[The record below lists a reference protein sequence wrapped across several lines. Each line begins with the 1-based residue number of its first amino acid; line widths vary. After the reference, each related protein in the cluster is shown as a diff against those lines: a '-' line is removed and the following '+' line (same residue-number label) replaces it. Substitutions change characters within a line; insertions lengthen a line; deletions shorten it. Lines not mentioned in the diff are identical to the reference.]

1 MPEWYV
7 SYAWGDDLTPEGRA
21 REEIVDKLCNA
32 ATARGHTIL
41 RDKDVLS
48 LGCSIT
54 SFMQRIGTGDRVFVI
69 LSDKYLRS
77 PHCMFELSEIWR
89 TSSQEGKAFLERVR
103 VYALADAKISKP
115 TDWADWAIYWKQE
128 HDALESR
135 VRQHGTFILGE
146 LGHRRLTQMR
156 NFYTQVPDILGTFAG
171 IVQPRTFEEL
181 ERYGLNDGVIASPD
195 VDLRSAVAGNFD
207 TPPEMLAVEDAEH
220 RATPTSG

>member
-89 TSSQEGKAFLERVR
+89 TSSQEGKAFLERVQPGR
-103 VYALADAKISKP
+103 KSVSGTGARLRAGGCKNLEAHGLGGLGDLLEAGTRRSKAAYVSMAP
-115 TDWADWAIYWKQE
+115 
-128 HDALESR
+128 S
-135 VRQHGTFILGE
+135 F
-146 LGHRRLTQMR
+146 
-156 NFYTQVPDILGTFAG
+156 
-171 IVQPRTFEEL
+171 
-181 ERYGLNDGVIASPD
+181 
-195 VDLRSAVAGNFD
+195 
-207 TPPEMLAVEDAEH
+207 
-220 RATPTSG
+220 